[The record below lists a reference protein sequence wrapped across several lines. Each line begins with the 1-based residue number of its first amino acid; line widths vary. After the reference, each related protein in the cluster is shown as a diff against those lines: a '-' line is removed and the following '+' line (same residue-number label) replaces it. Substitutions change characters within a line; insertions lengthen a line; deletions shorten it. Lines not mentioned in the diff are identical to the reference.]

1 MKSKLVMLIGLI
13 CAGPA
18 FAQEFDGRYQIDR
31 CTEELTDGGMSI
43 EGSRLLYWETTC
55 ELSNPVAV
63 RDMAGATLFDA
74 ACESEG
80 EQSVG
85 RLLLM
90 RGGSI
95 SMPGI
100 DLILLRPGQ
109 VVLYQ
114 RCE

>member
-1 MKSKLVMLIGLI
+1 MLICLI
-13 CAGPA
+13 GAGPG
-18 FAQEFDGRYQIDR
+18 FAQGFDGRYQIDR
-31 CTEELTDGGMSI
+31 CTDELTDGGMSI
-43 EGSRLLYWETTC
+43 DGTRLRYWETSC
-55 ELSNPVAV
+55 DLSNPVAV

-80 EQSVG
+80 ERSVE

-114 RCE
+114 RCD